1 MPLHLEFTGGAPIY
15 AQIVEQIKHQV
26 ATGKLRPGEQLPT
39 IRQLAV
45 ELRIN
50 PSTVARAYTELEHA
64 GVLDTQQG
72 RGTYIAEQP
81 DEAHLAR
88 VRRERLTTIVRTA
101 VLEALSLGYGP
112 AAVRET
118 FEAEIQHWQQNSGHH
133 ESGRAYGHD
142 GPGAG
147 AAGPNVRPQHTIRGG
162 KVT

>member
-26 ATGKLRPGEQLPT
+26 ATGKLVPGEQLPT
-39 IRQLAV
+39 IRHLAV

-81 DEAHLAR
+81 DDSHLAQ
-88 VRRERLTTIVRTA
+88 VRRERLSSIVRTA
-101 VLEALSLGYGP
+101 VLEALSLGYAP
-112 AAVRET
+112 PAVREA
-118 FEAEIQHWQQNSGHH
+118 FEAEIQHWQRNNGQAVG
-133 ESGRAYGHD
+133 
-142 GPGAG
+142 
-147 AAGPNVRPQHTIRGG
+147 
-162 KVT
+162 

>member
-26 ATGKLRPGEQLPT
+26 ATGKLMPGEQLPT
-39 IRQLAV
+39 IRHLAV

-81 DEAHLAR
+81 DEKHLAR
-88 VRRERLTTIVRTA
+88 VRRDRLNTIMRTA
-101 VLEALSLGYGP
+101 VLEALSLGYSQ

-118 FEAEIQHWQQNSGHH
+118 FEVEIQSWQRNNG
-133 ESGRAYGHD
+133 Y
-142 GPGAG
+142 
-147 AAGPNVRPQHTIRGG
+147 AA
-162 KVT
+162 

>member
-26 ATGKLRPGEQLPT
+26 ATSKLVPGEQLPT

-81 DEAHLAR
+81 DDVHLAR

-101 VLEALSLGYGP
+101 VLEALSLGYDP
-112 AAVRET
+112 IAVRDT
-118 FEAEIQHWQQNSGHH
+118 FEAEIRNWQRDNGH
-133 ESGRAYGHD
+133 
-142 GPGAG
+142 
-147 AAGPNVRPQHTIRGG
+147 AA
-162 KVT
+162 